1 MEIKWEKRE
10 KFRIIYM
17 GKLYIGHDMY
27 PDEKFCNYLTIIIER
42 PVLIQENS
50 GDTLLAIT
58 LRLEHSR

>member
-1 MEIKWEKRE
+1 
-10 KFRIIYM
+10 M